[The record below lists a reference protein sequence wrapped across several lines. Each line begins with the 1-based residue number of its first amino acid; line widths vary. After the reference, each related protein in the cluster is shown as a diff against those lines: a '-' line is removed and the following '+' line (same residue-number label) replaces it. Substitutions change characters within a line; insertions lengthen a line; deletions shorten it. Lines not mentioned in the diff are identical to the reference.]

1 MPCRVSSLPGTGA
14 STLKAKEVGVFV
26 KDQRCQLR
34 DQRCK
39 TSSDREQGFQNR
51 QKVPHL

>member
-1 MPCRVSSLPGTGA
+1 MPCIVSSLPGTGA
-14 STLKAKEVGVFV
+14 STVKAKEVGVFV

-39 TSSDREQGFQNR
+39 TSSDREQVFPNKQ
-51 QKVPHL
+51 QVPHL